1 MSKPKASFVFAVLTN
16 PERERVDV
24 ILPRPATRREYEALQ
39 REISRACWR
48 VVGRRRKPKAKA
60 KGK

>member
-1 MSKPKASFVFAVLTN
+1 MTKPKAAFVFAVLTS
-16 PERERVDV
+16 PDRDRCDV

-48 VVGRRRKPKAKA
+48 VVGRRRKSKA
-60 KGK
+60 KGRR